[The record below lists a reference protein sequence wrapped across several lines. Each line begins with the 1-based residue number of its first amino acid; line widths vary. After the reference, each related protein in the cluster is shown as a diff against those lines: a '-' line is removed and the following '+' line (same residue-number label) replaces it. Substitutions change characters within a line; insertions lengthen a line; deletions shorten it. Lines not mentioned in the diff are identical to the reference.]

1 MLLSTDKMLSVLFID
16 ILEILMGLAIKSYN
30 STSLKLFACLCAIC
44 PENSEIQYIWCV
56 MKKEWRKPQGP
67 TLMGT

>member
-44 PENSEIQYIWCV
+44 PENSEIQYI
-56 MKKEWRKPQGP
+56 
-67 TLMGT
+67 